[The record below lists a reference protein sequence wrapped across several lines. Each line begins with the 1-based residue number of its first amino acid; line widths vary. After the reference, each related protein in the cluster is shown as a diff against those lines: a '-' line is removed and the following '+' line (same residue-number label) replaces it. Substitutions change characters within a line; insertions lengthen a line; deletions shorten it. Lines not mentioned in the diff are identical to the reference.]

1 MTKPDIVSF
10 RELPVLLDE
19 DTLWKRLRVKED
31 SDETEKVRR
40 IIEQAQNAAHP
51 RGMVR
56 ECRIEDRYPGG
67 VTIEG
72 EHFNSRLLRWQFD
85 DIDVVH
91 PFVLTVGDELEELKP
106 PDEELLERFWWDE
119 VKTAIMRGA
128 HIAMQKR
135 MAKQF
140 GTPESMAFLSPGSG
154 DVGLWSVEDV
164 ALIFRLLGDVEGGI
178 GVRLTRSCCM
188 IPRHTISGLHYPR
201 TSDFVT
207 CKVCRQSHCPDRLA
221 PFNRSLWEQFK
232 PGRRQASE

>member
-1 MTKPDIVSF
+1 MTKSDVVCF
-10 RELPVLLDE
+10 RDLPVLLDE
-19 DTLWKRLRVKED
+19 DTLWKRLRVKEG
-31 SDETEKVRR
+31 SGETEAVRR

-51 RGMVR
+51 RGMAR
-56 ECRIEDRYPGG
+56 PCRVEERHPGG

-72 EHFNSRLLRWQFD
+72 ERFNSRLLRWQFD
-85 DIDVVH
+85 DVDVVH
-91 PFVLTVGDELEELKP
+91 AFVLTVGDELEALKP

-128 HIAMQKR
+128 HIAMQQR
-135 MAKQF
+135 MAKHF

-164 ALIFRLLGDVEGGI
+164 APIFRLLGDVEGAIGI
-178 GVRLTRSCCM
+178 RLTRSCCM
-188 IPRHTISGLHYPR
+188 IPRHTIAGLHYPR

-221 PFNRSLWEQFK
+221 PFDRSLWEQFK
-232 PGRRQASE
+232 PGQSQVSE